1 MATDNTKILAGISAG
16 GASGGSLSFF
26 APADTPGPV
35 AVTYTAEVQ
44 TITMT
49 AAGGTWSASRVNS
62 AGVTLTATGII
73 PAVTTANLATAL
85 STAWGITVGVAG
97 TAGSSYVLTYPA
109 ALGNVALATLGV
121 SALTGGTA
129 TIAETTPGAGATE
142 ATAVVPA
149 AFLDAGWCDQ
159 SGLVAKVNESTNE
172 VKGYGTTVPLRII
185 LTESKRDF
193 EITFLETNPTSI
205 AIYNRKP
212 VGSIVPDLNGAF
224 SQSIGQ
230 PSIQLYAGVF
240 DVIDGTNHLR
250 VYCPR
255 LMVSG
260 IKDRTV
266 AAGKEISYGVTFTAL
281 PDANGKAAYEY
292 YVVSALGS

>member
-1 MATDNTKILAGISAG
+1 MATDNTKILAGIAAG
-16 GASGGSLSFF
+16 GSGGSLSFF
-26 APADTPGPV
+26 APADTVGPV
-35 AVTYTAEVQ
+35 AVPYTAEVQ

-49 AAGGTWSASRVNS
+49 GTAGTWSASRVNS
-62 AGVTLTATGII
+62 AGVTVTATGII
-73 PAVTTANLATAL
+73 PAVTTANLAAAL
-85 STAWGITVGVAG
+85 LAAWGITVGVTG

-109 ALGNVALATLGV
+109 ALGNVPTATLGV

-172 VKGYGTTVPLRII
+172 VKGFGTTVPLRVII
-185 LTESKRDF
+185 SESKREF
-193 EITFLETNPTSI
+193 EITFLETNPVSI
-205 AIYNRKP
+205 ALYNRKSIT
-212 VGSIVPDLNGAF
+212 SIVPSLKGEF
-224 SQSIGQ
+224 SQTIGQ

-281 PDANGKAAYEY
+281 PDVSGNAFYEY